1 MTTNLSIAL
10 AQINPTVGEI
20 NGNIELIETAR
31 KEASIGGA
39 DIMIAGELTVSGYP
53 PEDLVLKPAFMDC
66 IEQKVTA
73 LASKTADSGPAL
85 IIGTPWRQ
93 DGKLFNA
100 VMLLDQG
107 KIVTIRYKNLLPT
120 YGVFDEDR
128 VFDRGPLPGPIS
140 FNGQYL
146 ASAVPI
152 RFSSGRGPQM

>member
-73 LASKTADSGPAL
+73 LAAKTADGGPAL

-100 VMLLDQG
+100 VMLLDH
-107 KIVTIRYKNLLPT
+107 
-120 YGVFDEDR
+120 
-128 VFDRGPLPGPIS
+128 
-140 FNGQYL
+140 
-146 ASAVPI
+146 
-152 RFSSGRGPQM
+152 